1 MTVRRRILLIE
12 DEESI
17 SEPLGQALGREGF
30 DVVVAATAAAGR
42 ERFREDGPDLVLLDV
57 MLPDGDGRDLLREF
71 RSTSRTPVVML
82 TARGEEVERVLGLEL
97 GADDY
102 VTKPF
107 SAAELAA
114 RVRAVLRRADQA
126 PAEAPG
132 AALEIGDVRMNLERH
147 DATHAGEPLEL
158 TVKEY
163 ELLRMLLEHAGR
175 VVKREQL
182 IREVWDTSWF
192 GSTKTLDVHVSALRR
207 KLGDDPAAPRYI
219 HTVRGVGFRFAAPE
233 ELSMSFRTRLVLAA
247 FYVLTAVVL
256 ALVIPLALTVERR
269 AESDFRSAVLGD
281 AAVLAARVAD
291 DVPEAQGRVAAIVN
305 EGARDPTRRIVVVDE
320 SGNVVADSAGQAPVG
335 TPFASEQRPELRVAL
350 FQGRIDT
357 RKRASETVGDELQ
370 LVTVPVVDEGRVV
383 GAVRVSAS
391 TSAIQES
398 VRGSWL
404 RLAILG
410 TAVIGAGLVLAWLL
424 AVPLS
429 RQIRSLSDAS
439 TRLGR
444 GDLAARAPE
453 EGPTELEALARSFN
467 RMAASVGG
475 NIEAQREF
483 AADASHQLRTPLTG
497 LRLRLEA
504 IRGEGGFAAE
514 QAAKAEAELDRL
526 DAIVD
531 HLLALARA
539 SSRDSTAVPVDLADL
554 ARDAAGRWRE
564 TAEAA
569 GQRVELDTRGSPV
582 AWADREDLV
591 HVLDNLI
598 DNAIRYAPAGSEV
611 RVEAERR
618 DGAAVLVVA
627 DTGPGIPPEDRT
639 RVFDRFYR
647 GTTGRQAGPG
657 SGLGLAIVAALVERW
672 GGEVRLLDGPGTRVE
687 ALFRPPPT

>member
-1 MTVRRRILLIE
+1 
-12 DEESI
+12 
-17 SEPLGQALGREGF
+17 
-30 DVVVAATAAAGR
+30 
-42 ERFREDGPDLVLLDV
+42 
-57 MLPDGDGRDLLREF
+57 
-71 RSTSRTPVVML
+71 
-82 TARGEEVERVLGLEL
+82 
-97 GADDY
+97 
-102 VTKPF
+102 
-107 SAAELAA
+107 
-114 RVRAVLRRADQA
+114 
-126 PAEAPG
+126 
-132 AALEIGDVRMNLERH
+132 
-147 DATHAGEPLEL
+147 
-158 TVKEY
+158 
-163 ELLRMLLEHAGR
+163 
-175 VVKREQL
+175 
-182 IREVWDTSWF
+182 
-192 GSTKTLDVHVSALRR
+192 
-207 KLGDDPAAPRYI
+207 
-219 HTVRGVGFRFAAPE
+219 
-233 ELSMSFRTRLVLAA
+233 MSFRTRLVLAA

-291 DVPEAQGRVAAIVN
+291 DVPQARGRVATIVN
-305 EGARDPTRRIVVVDE
+305 DSARDPTRRIVVVDA

-391 TSAIQES
+391 TSAIQDS

-410 TAVIGAGLVLAWLL
+410 TAVIGAGLILAWLL

-429 RQIRSLSDAS
+429 RQIRSLSEAS
-439 TRLGR
+439 ARLGR

-467 RMAASVGG
+467 RMADSVGG

-526 DAIVD
+526 DGIVD
-531 HLLALARA
+531 DLLALARA
-539 SSRDSTAVPVDLADL
+539 SSRDSTAVAVDLADL
-554 ARDAAGRWRE
+554 ARDAAGRWRD
-564 TAEAA
+564 AADAA
-569 GQRVELDTRGSPV
+569 GQRMDLDTHGAPV
-582 AWADREDLV
+582 AWADRDDLV

-598 DNAIRYAPAGSEV
+598 DNAIRYAPSGSQV
-611 RVEAERR
+611 QVGAERR
-618 DGAAVLVVA
+618 DGAAVLFVA
-627 DTGPGIPPEDRT
+627 DTGAGISPEDRV

-687 ALFRPPPT
+687 ALFRPPPTER

>member
-1 MTVRRRILLIE
+1 
-12 DEESI
+12 
-17 SEPLGQALGREGF
+17 
-30 DVVVAATAAAGR
+30 
-42 ERFREDGPDLVLLDV
+42 
-57 MLPDGDGRDLLREF
+57 
-71 RSTSRTPVVML
+71 
-82 TARGEEVERVLGLEL
+82 
-97 GADDY
+97 
-102 VTKPF
+102 
-107 SAAELAA
+107 
-114 RVRAVLRRADQA
+114 
-126 PAEAPG
+126 
-132 AALEIGDVRMNLERH
+132 
-147 DATHAGEPLEL
+147 
-158 TVKEY
+158 
-163 ELLRMLLEHAGR
+163 
-175 VVKREQL
+175 
-182 IREVWDTSWF
+182 
-192 GSTKTLDVHVSALRR
+192 
-207 KLGDDPAAPRYI
+207 
-219 HTVRGVGFRFAAPE
+219 
-233 ELSMSFRTRLVLAA
+233 MSFRTRLVLAA

-291 DVPEAQGRVAAIVN
+291 DVPQARGRVAAIVN
-305 EGARDPTRRIVVVDE
+305 DGARDPTRRIVVVDA
-320 SGNVVADSAGQAPVG
+320 SGNVITDSAGQAPVG

-357 RKRASETVGDELQ
+357 RNRASETVGDELQ

-391 TSAIQES
+391 TSAIQDS
-398 VRGSWL
+398 VHGSWL

-410 TAVIGAGLVLAWLL
+410 TAVIGAGLILAWLL

-439 TRLGR
+439 ARLGR

-526 DAIVD
+526 DGIVVD
-531 HLLALARA
+531 LLALARA
-539 SSRDSTAVPVDLADL
+539 SSRDSTAVAVDLADL

-564 TAEAA
+564 TAAAA
-569 GQRVELDTRGSPV
+569 GQRMELDTNGAPV

-598 DNAIRYAPAGSEV
+598 DNAIRYAPSGSEV
-611 RVEAERR
+611 RVGAERR
-618 DGAAVLVVA
+618 DGAAVLLVA
-627 DTGPGIPPEDRT
+627 DTGPGIPTEDRL

-657 SGLGLAIVAALVERW
+657 TGLGLAIVAALVERW

-687 ALFRPPPT
+687 ALFRPPPTER

>member
-1 MTVRRRILLIE
+1 
-12 DEESI
+12 
-17 SEPLGQALGREGF
+17 
-30 DVVVAATAAAGR
+30 
-42 ERFREDGPDLVLLDV
+42 
-57 MLPDGDGRDLLREF
+57 
-71 RSTSRTPVVML
+71 
-82 TARGEEVERVLGLEL
+82 
-97 GADDY
+97 
-102 VTKPF
+102 
-107 SAAELAA
+107 
-114 RVRAVLRRADQA
+114 
-126 PAEAPG
+126 
-132 AALEIGDVRMNLERH
+132 
-147 DATHAGEPLEL
+147 
-158 TVKEY
+158 
-163 ELLRMLLEHAGR
+163 
-175 VVKREQL
+175 
-182 IREVWDTSWF
+182 
-192 GSTKTLDVHVSALRR
+192 
-207 KLGDDPAAPRYI
+207 
-219 HTVRGVGFRFAAPE
+219 
-233 ELSMSFRTRLVLAA
+233 MSFRTRLVLAA

-291 DVPEAQGRVAAIVN
+291 DVPQARGRVAMLVN
-305 EGARDPTRRIVVVDE
+305 DSARDPTRRIVVVDA
-320 SGNVVADSAGQAPVG
+320 SGNVVADSGGQAPLG

-391 TSAIQES
+391 TSAIQDS

-410 TAVIGAGLVLAWLL
+410 TAVIGAGLILAWLL

-429 RQIRSLSDAS
+429 RQIRTLSDAS
-439 TRLGR
+439 ARLGR

-526 DAIVD
+526 DGIVD
-531 HLLALARA
+531 DLLALARA
-539 SSRDSTAVPVDLADL
+539 SSRDSTAVAVDLADL

-569 GQRVELDTRGSPV
+569 GQQMELDTHGAPV

-598 DNAIRYAPAGSEV
+598 DNAIRYGPSGSEV
-611 RVEAERR
+611 RVGAERR
-618 DGAAVLVVA
+618 VGAAVLLVA
-627 DTGPGIPPEDRT
+627 DTGPGIPAADRA

-647 GTTGRQAGPG
+647 GTTGRRAGPG

-687 ALFRPPPT
+687 ALFRPPPTER